1 MMRCPRCQFEN
12 LPGTRFCSK
21 CSAPLDLSGKGINPE
36 TRTLRP
42 LDKDSIPGTMI
53 AEKYKLLE
61 ELGHGGMGAV
71 FRAEQVQPIRRDVA
85 LKIIKL
91 GMDTSQVVARFEAER
106 QALAVMDH
114 PNIARVFDAGATQTG
129 RPFFVMEL
137 VHGIPVNDY
146 CDRHKLST
154 KERLELFVAI
164 CQAVQ
169 HAHQK
174 GIIHRDL
181 KPSNILVAIQD
192 GQPVPKIIDFGIAK
206 ATSHHL
212 IERTLFTE
220 QGQLIGTPEYM
231 SPEQAEM
238 SGLDI
243 DTRTDIYSLGVIL
256 YELLAGALPFDAAK
270 LRSAGF
276 MEIQRIIRESD
287 PPKAS
292 TRLSALKNTQA
303 EIAEK
308 RKTDPGSLLKQLRG
322 DLDWITMKA
331 MAKDRTYRYASAS
344 ELVAD
349 IGKHLRDE
357 PVSAGPPSVPY
368 RLRKFVRRHRIG
380 VIAGALV
387 LFALIAGVTGT
398 TMGIIK
404 ARKAEQ
410 KAKNEAAKTE
420 AINSYLLEVLGSAN
434 PIEGKGRDITVLE
447 ALKTAVMK
455 IPDKFGQQPEIAATL
470 KFTIGTTYLRLGYYR
485 EAEDLLRSSLST
497 FEGLGE
503 SYERDLAAP
512 LTALGVLRHERG
524 DYAEAEALYR
534 RALPI
539 LDRQSGKESPETMNL
554 LNNLA
559 LLLQD
564 QGKLDEA
571 ESFFRRILETDRKLD
586 ANNQVNIATDLSQI
600 GYLLVSKKDY
610 EAAEPYLREAV
621 DMLRKEKHPWLAII
635 LGNLG
640 ELLTAKGDYA
650 NAEATF
656 TEALNL
662 GFKALGEK
670 NQDVAKI
677 RSKYGV
683 CLVKLKKF
691 DEAEKQLLI
700 ALPILR
706 DTAGDKDEVT
716 QKAIRRL
723 LELYQEWG
731 KPDQAAK
738 YRALLIDRGP

>member
-1 MMRCPRCQFEN
+1 
-12 LPGTRFCSK
+12 
-21 CSAPLDLSGKGINPE
+21 
-36 TRTLRP
+36 
-42 LDKDSIPGTMI
+42 MI

-71 FRAEQVQPIRRDVA
+71 FRAEQIQPIRREVA

-91 GMDTSQVVARFEAER
+91 GMDTHQVVARFEAER
-106 QALAVMDH
+106 QVLAVMDH

-154 KERLELFVAI
+154 KERLELFIAI

-192 GQPVPKIIDFGIAK
+192 EKPVPKIIDFGIAK
-206 ATSHHL
+206 ATSHQL

-276 MEIQRIIRESD
+276 MEIQRIIRETD

-292 TRLSALKNTQA
+292 TRLSALKKTRA
-303 EIAEK
+303 EIAER
-308 RKTDPGSLLKQLRG
+308 RKTDPDSLSKQLRG

-331 MAKDRTYRYASAS
+331 MAKDRTYRYASVS
-344 ELVAD
+344 ELAAD
-349 IGKHLRDE
+349 IGRHLRDE
-357 PVSAGPPSVPY
+357 PVAAGPPRVLY
-368 RLRKFVRRHRIG
+368 RLRKFVRRHRLG

-387 LFALIAGVTGT
+387 FLALIAGVSGT
-398 TMGIIK
+398 TIGFIK

-434 PIEGKGRDITVLE
+434 PIEGKGRNVTVLE
-447 ALKTAVMK
+447 ALKTAAMN
-455 IPDKFGQQPEIAATL
+455 ISGKFGQQPEIAAEL
-470 KFTIGTTYLRLGYYR
+470 KYTIGNTYLRLGYYK

-497 FEGLGE
+497 FEGLGKSHE
-503 SYERDLAAP
+503 QDQATA

-524 DYAEAEALYR
+524 DYGEAEALYR
-534 RALPI
+534 RALSI
-539 LDRQSGKESPETMNL
+539 LEKRSGKEGPYTMSVL
-554 LNNLA
+554 SNLA

-571 ESFFRRILETDRKLD
+571 EPFFRRILETDRKLY
-586 ANNQVNIATDLSQI
+586 AENQVYIASDI
-600 GYLLVSKKDY
+600 NNMGRLLQQKKDY
-610 EAAEPYLREAV
+610 TGAEPYLREAA
-621 DMLRKEKHPWLAII
+621 DILRKEKHPWLSII

-640 ELLTAKGDYA
+640 DLYTEKGDYT
-650 NAEATF
+650 NAAAYF
-656 TEALNL
+656 MEALDL
-662 GFKALGEK
+662 GLKALGEK

-706 DTAGDKDEVT
+706 ETAGEKDEMT

-723 LELYQEWG
+723 AELYQEWG
-731 KPDQAAK
+731 KPDLAAK
-738 YRALLIDRGP
+738 YRSLLIDKSFSIS